1 MRSKKYYTLGLFTV
15 LAAFLLTT
23 CGAPE
28 GPVLEARDVWARPAL
43 AGGGTE
49 TGEGMGAAGTGAV
62 FMRLVNEGQQADRLL
77 GGRTD
82 VAEVVEIHETVM
94 EGEVMKMQ
102 MLAEG
107 LEVPAQGQ
115 VVLEP
120 GSYHV
125 MLIGLRRDL
134 AVGDQFELELVF
146 AESGTL
152 LVKPQVRQP

>member
-1 MRSKKYYTLGLFTV
+1 MRHRACAILV
-15 LAAFLLTT
+15 LLVVLMALLLTA

-28 GPVLEARDVWARPAL
+28 GPAIEARNVWARPAL
-43 AGGGTE
+43 AGGGMS

-62 FMRLVNEGQQADRLL
+62 FMQLVNSGRQADRLL
-77 GGRTD
+77 GGRTE

-94 EGEVMKMQ
+94 DGDVMRMQ

-107 LEVPAQGQ
+107 LEIPAQGE
-115 VVLEP
+115 VLLQP
-120 GSYHV
+120 GGYHV

-134 AVGDQFELELVF
+134 AVGDQFELELDL

-152 LVKPQVRQP
+152 LLKPEVRQP